1 MFYMMDGK
9 VSAVIGTHTRVLT
22 ADSKVL
28 PGGTAVICDSGRT
41 GSLDSVGGL
50 EPEIEIKKYMTQL
63 PERSK
68 ECWENLEL
76 QGVILDID
84 PESGKALSIEPI
96 RRSCPFEQGENTDV

>member
-1 MFYMMDGK
+1 M
-9 VSAVIGTHTRVLT
+9 
-22 ADSKVL
+22 
-28 PGGTAVICDSGRT
+28 ICDSGRT
-41 GSLDSVGGL
+41 GSLNSVGGL

-76 QGVILDID
+76 QGVVLDID
-84 PESGKALSIEPI
+84 PESGKALSIEPV

>member
-1 MFYMMDGK
+1 
-9 VSAVIGTHTRVLT
+9 
-22 ADSKVL
+22 
-28 PGGTAVICDSGRT
+28 
-41 GSLDSVGGL
+41 
-50 EPEIEIKKYMTQL
+50 MTQL